1 MTQPAGWLRPRCAV
15 PKSATCPEP
24 ACSGLRGCGGL
35 EGAGTQKSRAGEEG
49 GSVRVL
55 QRDDGLQGLTSSRLS
70 SCPTGGHLAASV
82 SWSNPCGGSAGT
94 DQGRA
99 P

>member
-15 PKSATCPEP
+15 PRSTTCPEP
-24 ACSGLRGCGGL
+24 ACSGLRGWGGL
-35 EGAGTQKSRAGEEG
+35 KVPGTQNRAGEEG

-55 QRDDGLQGLTSSRLS
+55 QRGDDLQGLTSSRLS
-70 SCPTGGHLAASV
+70 SCPTGGHPAVSV
-82 SWSNPCGGSAGT
+82 SWSNPCGGSAGN
-94 DQGRA
+94 DRGRA